1 MAQAIDA
8 RLSLGAETAAGLM
21 RPNPPLI
28 RHRVTFSDA
37 LAVFI
42 DRNVTV
48 APVIDDEGVPI
59 GVLSVTDLLIHVRE
73 SAAAERGTPDPLGAP
88 PVTAEALMTPT
99 VFAVGPETPASE
111 VVRDMLQSR
120 VHHLFVTDARGT
132 ITGVIGAT
140 DVLSHLK

>member
-1 MAQAIDA
+1 MPLASDA
-8 RLSLGAETAAGLM
+8 RMSLGAETAAELM
-21 RPNPPLI
+21 RPNPPVI
-28 RHRVTFSDA
+28 RHRVTFADA

-42 DRNVTV
+42 DRNLTV
-48 APVIDDEGVPI
+48 APVIDDEGLPI

-73 SAAAERGTPDPLGAP
+73 SAAERGAPDPLGGP
-88 PVTAEALMTPT
+88 PVTAEALMIPT
-99 VFAVGPETPASE
+99 VFAVGPETPAAE

-140 DVLSHLK
+140 DVLSHLR